1 PLVNFRLKLPRHRI
15 RLSANISEIEVR
27 QRNIFRLGCFCVY
40 LRHSSNVINSAVK
53 SLQQTF
59 THHESDFLLHYARR
73 RFNTEQALSSFY
85 SAIYDAGY
93 RTNGIRCHLFDSAN
107 KPIYQ
112 IHSDLTHSSNGFPG
126 SGYDRFSDFD
136 SRISYRTE

>member
-27 QRNIFRLGCFCVY
+27 QLNIFRLGCFCDY

-59 THHESDFLLHYARR
+59 DHHESDFLLHNARR
-73 RFNTEQALSSFY
+73 RFNTEQALSTFY
-85 SAIYDAGY
+85 SAIHDAGY

-112 IHSDLTHSSNGFPG
+112 IHSDMTHSSNDFPG
-126 SGYDRFSDFD
+126 SGSYLISDCHI
-136 SRISYRTE
+136 RIYYRAE